1 MSYQIFIKGNNTF
14 PVQVTKET
22 LIDDL
27 HQYIKIPKDFYYLV
41 YGCKVLEERSKLAD
55 YSINSEST
63 IHIYLRST
71 GNPVILKKN

>member
-14 PVQVTKET
+14 TVQVTQET

-27 HQYIKIPKDFYYLV
+27 HQYIKIPKDLYYFV
-41 YGCKVLEERSKLAD
+41 FGCKVLDNGSKLKE

-63 IHIYLRST
+63 IHIHLRAS
-71 GNPVILKKN
+71 GNPVIIKKN